1 MVLSTTSTVTG
12 TFAYSVQSGNNT
24 LTLNGTVTGTASGTT
39 LSGGSITGTWS
50 VAGDTGCNATGDS
63 FTMKQIS

>member
-1 MVLSTTSTVTG
+1 
-12 TFAYSVQSGNNT
+12 
-24 LTLNGTVTGTASGTT
+24 VTGTASGTT

-50 VAGDTGCNATGDS
+50 VNGDTGCIATGES